1 MVPSKVKKLRLPR
14 SHQFMNNNFFF
25 GISLTGS
32 FLAGA
37 LALFAPCCITFLFP
51 AYLGTIFKDRKNVM
65 FYTLIFALGLS
76 FILIPVALGFR
87 IFIFFFDQFHRTI
100 YFLGG
105 LFLIFMGFMTI
116 KPLFNIPQLFQA
128 KTDLNKKVDVFSVFG
143 LGLMSGLSSSCC
155 APVLFAAV
163 TLTSLAPNTFQAIVV
178 SSAYVL
184 GIVFPLFIMSLFY
197 ENLIKRISGNNRQK
211 IYNIF
216 KYLGAAI
223 FIISG
228 IFIIIFDALNKIQMY
243 QMEKYTKPLRLLV
256 FQLSKYFQNPVV
268 DLLIFSFIIFI
279 FYKFI
284 KKK

>member
-1 MVPSKVKKLRLPR
+1 MS
-14 SHQFMNNNFFF
+14 SNFFF

-51 AYLGTIFKDRKNVM
+51 SYLGTIFKERKNVM
-65 FYTLIFALGLS
+65 FYTLVFALGLAS
-76 FILIPVALGFR
+76 ILIPIALGFR
-87 IFIFFFDQFHRTI
+87 VFIFFFDQFHRTI

-105 LFLIFMGFMTI
+105 LFLIFMGLMTI
-116 KPLFNIPQLFQA
+116 RPLFNIPQLFLPAGRQVMS
-128 KTDLNKKVDVFSVFG
+128 KPDLNKKIDIFSVFW

-163 TLTSLAPNTFQAIVV
+163 TLTSLAPNTFQAIIV

-197 ENLIKRISGNNRQK
+197 KKLTNKISGSNRQK

-216 KYLGAAI
+216 KYLGASI
-223 FIISG
+223 FILSG
-228 IFIIIFDALNKIQMY
+228 ILIIIFDALNKIQMY
-243 QMEKYTKPLRLLV
+243 QMEEYTKPLRLLV
-256 FQLSKYFQNPVV
+256 FQLSKYFQNPFI
-268 DLLIFSFIIFI
+268 DLLIFSFIIFT
-279 FYKFI
+279 FYKLI

>member
-1 MVPSKVKKLRLPR
+1 
-14 SHQFMNNNFFF
+14 MNGSFFF

-51 AYLGTIFKDRKNVM
+51 SYLGTIFKERKNVM
-65 FYTLIFALGLS
+65 FYTLVFALGLAS
-76 FILIPVALGFR
+76 ILIPVALGFR

-116 KPLFNIPQLFQA
+116 KPLFSIPQLFHM
-128 KTDLNKKVDVFSVFG
+128 KPDLNKKVDIFSIFS

-197 ENLIKRISGNNRQK
+197 KKLTGKISGSNRQK

-216 KYLGAAI
+216 KYLGAFI

-228 IFIIIFDALNKIQMY
+228 ILIIIFDVLNKIQMY
-243 QMEKYTKPLRLLV
+243 QMEKYTKPIRLLV
-256 FQLSKYFQNPVV
+256 FELSKYFQNPVL
-268 DLLIFSFIIFI
+268 DLLIFGLIIFV
-279 FYKFI
+279 FYKLI
-284 KKK
+284 VNKK

>member
-1 MVPSKVKKLRLPR
+1 M
-14 SHQFMNNNFFF
+14 QNNFFF

-51 AYLGTIFKDRKNVM
+51 SYLGTILKERKNVM
-65 FYTLIFALGLS
+65 FYTLIFALGLAS
-76 FILIPVALGFR
+76 ILIPVSLGLR
-87 IFIFFFDQFHRTI
+87 IFIFFFDQFHRLI

-116 KPLFNIPQLFQA
+116 KPIFDIPQFFHVKPELDR
-128 KTDLNKKVDVFSVFG
+128 KIDTFSVFS

-163 TLTSLAPNTFQAIVV
+163 TLTSLAPSTFQAIVV

-197 ENLIKRISGNNRQK
+197 KRLTNKVSGSNRQK

-216 KYLGAAI
+216 KFLGAFV
-223 FIISG
+223 FIASG
-228 IFIIIFDALNKIQMY
+228 ILIIIFDVLNKIQMY
-243 QMEKYTKPLRLLV
+243 QMEAYTKPMRMLV
-256 FQLSKYFQNPVV
+256 FELSKYFQNPVL

-279 FYKFI
+279 FYKLI

>member
-1 MVPSKVKKLRLPR
+1 M
-14 SHQFMNNNFFF
+14 QNNFFF

-51 AYLGTIFKDRKNVM
+51 SYLGTIFKERKNVM
-65 FYTLIFALGLS
+65 FYTLIFALGLAS
-76 FILIPVALGFR
+76 ILIPVSLGLR
-87 IFIFFFDQFHRTI
+87 IFIFFFDQFHRLI

-116 KPLFNIPQLFQA
+116 KPLFDIPQFFHVKPELDR
-128 KTDLNKKVDVFSVFG
+128 KIDTFSVFS

-163 TLTSLAPNTFQAIVV
+163 TLTSLAPSTFQAIVV

-197 ENLIKRISGNNRQK
+197 KRLTNKVSGSNRQK

-216 KYLGAAI
+216 KFLGAFV
-223 FIISG
+223 FIASG
-228 IFIIIFDALNKIQMY
+228 ILIIIFDALNKIQMY
-243 QMEKYTKPLRLLV
+243 QMEKYTKPMRMLV
-256 FQLSKYFQNPVV
+256 FELSKYFQNPVL

-279 FYKFI
+279 FYKLI

>member
-1 MVPSKVKKLRLPR
+1 
-14 SHQFMNNNFFF
+14 MNNNFFF
-25 GISLTGS
+25 GISLTAS
-32 FLAGA
+32 FLAGS
-37 LALFAPCCITFLFP
+37 LALFASCCITFLFP
-51 AYLGTIFKDRKNVM
+51 SYLGTIFKERKNVM

-76 FILIPVALGFR
+76 SILIPVALGFR
-87 IFIFFFDQFHRTI
+87 IFIFFFDQFHRLI

-116 KPLFNIPQLFQA
+116 KPIFNFPQLFKIPRLA
-128 KTDLNKKVDVFSVFG
+128 PLARDDREREKINIFSVFG

-163 TLTSLAPNTFQAIVV
+163 TLTSLAPNIFQAVIV

-197 ENLIKRISGNNRQK
+197 KKLTEKISGSNRQR

-216 KYLGAAI
+216 KYLGASI
-223 FIISG
+223 FAISG
-228 IFIIIFDALNKIQMY
+228 ILIIIFDALNKIQMY
-243 QMEKYTKPLRLLV
+243 QMEAYTKPMRLLV
-256 FQLSKYFQNPVV
+256 FNLSKYFQNPII
-268 DLLIFSFIIFI
+268 DIIIFSLILLV
-279 FYKFI
+279 FYKLI

>member
-1 MVPSKVKKLRLPR
+1 MS
-14 SHQFMNNNFFF
+14 SNFFF

-32 FLAGA
+32 FLAGV

-51 AYLGTIFKDRKNVM
+51 SYLGTIFKERKNVM
-65 FYTLIFALGLS
+65 FYTLIFALGLAS
-76 FILIPVALGFR
+76 ILIPVSLGFR
-87 IFIFFFDQFHRTI
+87 IFIFFFDQFHRLI

-116 KPLFNIPQLFQA
+116 KPIFDIPQFFHVKPELDR
-128 KTDLNKKVDVFSVFG
+128 KIDTFSVFS

-163 TLTSLAPNTFQAIVV
+163 TLTSLAPSTFQAIVV

-197 ENLIKRISGNNRQK
+197 KRLTNKVSGSNRQK

-216 KYLGAAI
+216 KFLGAFV
-223 FIISG
+223 FIASG
-228 IFIIIFDALNKIQMY
+228 ILIIIFDALNKIQMY
-243 QMEKYTKPLRLLV
+243 QMEKYTKPMRMLV
-256 FQLSKYFQNPVV
+256 FELSKYFQNPVL

-279 FYKFI
+279 FYKLI

>member
-1 MVPSKVKKLRLPR
+1 MS
-14 SHQFMNNNFFF
+14 SNFFF

-51 AYLGTIFKDRKNVM
+51 SYLGTIFKERKNVM
-65 FYTLIFALGLS
+65 FYTLIFALGLAS
-76 FILIPVALGFR
+76 ILIPVALGFR
-87 IFIFFFDQFHRTI
+87 VFIFFFDQFHQLI

-105 LFLIFMGFMTI
+105 LFLIFMGLMTI
-116 KPLFNIPQLFQA
+116 KPLFIIPQFFRV
-128 KTDLNKKVDVFSVFG
+128 KPELNKKIDVFSVFG

-155 APVLFAAV
+155 APVLLAAV

-197 ENLIKRISGNNRQK
+197 KKLTEKISGSNRQK

-216 KYLGAAI
+216 KYLGASI
-223 FIISG
+223 FILSG
-228 IFIIIFDALNKIQMY
+228 ILIIIFDVLNKIQMY
-243 QMEKYTKPLRLLV
+243 QMEEYTKPLRLLV
-256 FQLSKYFQNPVV
+256 FELSKYFQNPIV
-268 DLLIFSFIIFI
+268 DILIFSFIIFI
-279 FYKFI
+279 FYKLI

>member
-1 MVPSKVKKLRLPR
+1 MS
-14 SHQFMNNNFFF
+14 SNFFF

-51 AYLGTIFKDRKNVM
+51 SYLGTIFKERKNVM
-65 FYTLIFALGLS
+65 FYTLIFALGLAS
-76 FILIPVALGFR
+76 ILIPVALGFR
-87 IFIFFFDQFHRTI
+87 VFIFFFDQYHQLI

-116 KPLFNIPQLFQA
+116 KPLFIIPQIFHT
-128 KTDLNKKVDVFSVFG
+128 KPDLNKKVNIFSVFS

-163 TLTSLAPNTFQAIVV
+163 TLTSLAPNTFQSIIV

-197 ENLIKRISGNNRQK
+197 EKLTEKISGKNRQK
-211 IYNIF
+211 IYEIF
-216 KYLGAAI
+216 KYLGAGI
-223 FIISG
+223 FILSG
-228 IFIIIFDALNKIQMY
+228 ILIIIFDALNKIQMY

-256 FQLSKYFQNPVV
+256 FELSKYFQNPII
-268 DLLIFSFIIFI
+268 DILIFGFIIFI
-279 FYKFI
+279 FYKLI
-284 KKK
+284 KKNEDNKKTSQ

>member
-1 MVPSKVKKLRLPR
+1 M
-14 SHQFMNNNFFF
+14 QNNFFF

-51 AYLGTIFKDRKNVM
+51 SYLGTIFKERKNVM
-65 FYTLIFALGLS
+65 FYTLIFALGLAS
-76 FILIPVALGFR
+76 ILIPVSLGFR
-87 IFIFFFDQFHRTI
+87 IFIFFFDKFHRLI

-116 KPLFNIPQLFQA
+116 KPIFDIPQFFHVKPELDR
-128 KTDLNKKVDVFSVFG
+128 KIDTFSVFS

-163 TLTSLAPNTFQAIVV
+163 TLTSLAPSTFQAIVV

-197 ENLIKRISGNNRQK
+197 KRLTNKVSGSNRQK

-216 KYLGAAI
+216 KFLGAFV
-223 FIISG
+223 FIASG
-228 IFIIIFDALNKIQMY
+228 ILIIIFDALNKIQMY
-243 QMEKYTKPLRLLV
+243 QMEKYTKPMRMLV
-256 FQLSKYFQNPVV
+256 FELSKYFQNPVL

-279 FYKFI
+279 FYKLI

>member
-1 MVPSKVKKLRLPR
+1 M
-14 SHQFMNNNFFF
+14 QNNFFF

-51 AYLGTIFKDRKNVM
+51 SYLGTILKERKNVM
-65 FYTLIFALGLS
+65 FYTLIFALGLAS
-76 FILIPVALGFR
+76 ILIPVSLGLR
-87 IFIFFFDQFHRTI
+87 IFIFFFDQFHRLI

-116 KPLFNIPQLFQA
+116 KPIFDIPQFFHVKPELDR
-128 KTDLNKKVDVFSVFG
+128 KIDTFSVFS

-163 TLTSLAPNTFQAIVV
+163 TLTSLAPSTFQAIVV

-197 ENLIKRISGNNRQK
+197 KRLTNKVSGSNRQK

-216 KYLGAAI
+216 KFLGAFV
-223 FIISG
+223 FIASG
-228 IFIIIFDALNKIQMY
+228 ILIIIFDVLNKIQMY
-243 QMEKYTKPLRLLV
+243 QMEKYTKPMRMLV
-256 FQLSKYFQNPVV
+256 FELSKYFQNPVL

-279 FYKFI
+279 FYKLI

>member
-1 MVPSKVKKLRLPR
+1 MS
-14 SHQFMNNNFFF
+14 SNFFF

-51 AYLGTIFKDRKNVM
+51 SYLGTIFKERKNVM
-65 FYTLIFALGLS
+65 FYTLVFALGLAS
-76 FILIPVALGFR
+76 ILIPVALGFR
-87 IFIFFFDQFHRTI
+87 IFIFFFDEFHRLI

-105 LFLIFMGFMTI
+105 LFLILMGFMTI
-116 KPLFNIPQLFQA
+116 KPLFNIPQFFHV
-128 KTDLNKKVDVFSVFG
+128 KPELNKKMNIFSVYS

-163 TLTSLAPNTFQAIVV
+163 TLTSLAPNTFQAVIV

-197 ENLIKRISGNNRQK
+197 KKFTNKISGSSRQK
-211 IYNIF
+211 IYDIF
-216 KYLGAAI
+216 KFLGAFI

-228 IFIIIFDALNKIQMY
+228 ILIIIFDALNKIQMY
-243 QMEKYTKPLRLLV
+243 QMEEYTKPLRLLV
-256 FQLSKYFQNPVV
+256 FQLSKYFQNPII

-279 FYKFI
+279 FYKLI

>member
-1 MVPSKVKKLRLPR
+1 M
-14 SHQFMNNNFFF
+14 QNNFFF

-51 AYLGTIFKDRKNVM
+51 SYLGTIFKERKNVM
-65 FYTLIFALGLS
+65 FYTLIFALGLAS
-76 FILIPVALGFR
+76 ILIPVSLGLR
-87 IFIFFFDQFHRTI
+87 IFIFFFDQFHRLI

-116 KPLFNIPQLFQA
+116 KPIFDIPQFFHVKPELDR
-128 KTDLNKKVDVFSVFG
+128 KIDTFSVFS

-163 TLTSLAPNTFQAIVV
+163 TLTSLAPSTFQAIVV

-197 ENLIKRISGNNRQK
+197 KRLTNKVSGSNRQK

-216 KYLGAAI
+216 KFLGAFV
-223 FIISG
+223 FIASG
-228 IFIIIFDALNKIQMY
+228 ILIIIFDVLNKIQMY
-243 QMEKYTKPLRLLV
+243 QMEAYTKPMRMLV
-256 FQLSKYFQNPVV
+256 FELSKYFQNPVL

-279 FYKFI
+279 FYKLI

>member
-1 MVPSKVKKLRLPR
+1 M
-14 SHQFMNNNFFF
+14 QNNFFF

-32 FLAGA
+32 FLAGV

-51 AYLGTIFKDRKNVM
+51 SYLGTIFKERKNVM
-65 FYTLIFALGLS
+65 FYTLIFALGLAS
-76 FILIPVALGFR
+76 ILIPVSLGFR
-87 IFIFFFDQFHRTI
+87 IFIFFFDQFHRLI

-116 KPLFNIPQLFQA
+116 KPIFDIPQFFHVKPELDR
-128 KTDLNKKVDVFSVFG
+128 KIDTFSVFS

-163 TLTSLAPNTFQAIVV
+163 TLTSLAPSTFQAIVV

-197 ENLIKRISGNNRQK
+197 KRLTNKVSGSNRQK

-216 KYLGAAI
+216 KFLGAFV
-223 FIISG
+223 FIASG
-228 IFIIIFDALNKIQMY
+228 ILIIIFDVLNKIQMY
-243 QMEKYTKPLRLLV
+243 QMEAYTKPMRMLV
-256 FQLSKYFQNPVV
+256 FELSKYFQNPVL

-279 FYKFI
+279 FYKLI

>member
-1 MVPSKVKKLRLPR
+1 
-14 SHQFMNNNFFF
+14 MNNNFFF
-25 GISLTGS
+25 GISLTAS
-32 FLAGA
+32 FLAGS
-37 LALFAPCCITFLFP
+37 LALFASCCITFLFP
-51 AYLGTIFKDRKNVM
+51 SYLGTIFKERKNVM

-76 FILIPVALGFR
+76 SILIPVALGFR
-87 IFIFFFDQFHRTI
+87 IFIFFFDQFHRLI

-116 KPLFNIPQLFQA
+116 KPIFNFPQLFKIPRLPPLSGVA
-128 KTDLNKKVDVFSVFG
+128 RDDREREKINIFSVFG

-163 TLTSLAPNTFQAIVV
+163 TLTSLAPNIFQAVIV

-197 ENLIKRISGNNRQK
+197 KKLTEKISGSNRQR

-216 KYLGAAI
+216 KYLGASI
-223 FIISG
+223 FAISG
-228 IFIIIFDALNKIQMY
+228 ILIIIFDALNKIQMY
-243 QMEKYTKPLRLLV
+243 QMEAYTKPMRLLV
-256 FQLSKYFQNPVV
+256 FDLSKYFQNPII
-268 DLLIFSFIIFI
+268 DIIIFSLILLV
-279 FYKFI
+279 FYKLI

>member
-1 MVPSKVKKLRLPR
+1 M
-14 SHQFMNNNFFF
+14 QNNFFF

-51 AYLGTIFKDRKNVM
+51 SYLGTIFKERKNVM
-65 FYTLIFALGLS
+65 FYTLIFALGLAS
-76 FILIPVALGFR
+76 ILIPVSLGLR
-87 IFIFFFDQFHRTI
+87 IFIFFFDQFHQLI

-116 KPLFNIPQLFQA
+116 KPIFDIPQFFHVKPELDR
-128 KTDLNKKVDVFSVFG
+128 KIDTFSVFS

-163 TLTSLAPNTFQAIVV
+163 TLTSLAPSTFQAIVV

-197 ENLIKRISGNNRQK
+197 KRLTNKVSGSNRQK

-216 KYLGAAI
+216 KFLGAFV
-223 FIISG
+223 FIASG
-228 IFIIIFDALNKIQMY
+228 ILIIIFDVLNKIQMY
-243 QMEKYTKPLRLLV
+243 QMEAYTKPMRMLV
-256 FQLSKYFQNPVV
+256 FELSKYFQNPVL

-279 FYKFI
+279 FYKLI

>member
-1 MVPSKVKKLRLPR
+1 
-14 SHQFMNNNFFF
+14 MNNNFFF
-25 GISLTGS
+25 GISLTAS
-32 FLAGA
+32 FLAGS
-37 LALFAPCCITFLFP
+37 LALFASCCITFLFP
-51 AYLGTIFKDRKNVM
+51 SYLGTIFKERKNVM

-76 FILIPVALGFR
+76 SILIPVALGFR
-87 IFIFFFDQFHRTI
+87 IFIFFFDQFHRLI

-116 KPLFNIPQLFQA
+116 KPIFNFPQLFKIPRLPPLSGVA
-128 KTDLNKKVDVFSVFG
+128 RDDREREKINIFSVFG

-163 TLTSLAPNTFQAIVV
+163 TLTSLAPNIFQAVIV

-197 ENLIKRISGNNRQK
+197 KKLTEKISGSNRQR

-216 KYLGAAI
+216 KYLGASI
-223 FIISG
+223 FAISG
-228 IFIIIFDALNKIQMY
+228 ILIIIFDALNKIQMY
-243 QMEKYTKPLRLLV
+243 QMEAYTKPMRLLV
-256 FQLSKYFQNPVV
+256 FNLSKYFQNPII
-268 DLLIFSFIIFI
+268 DIIIFSLILLV
-279 FYKFI
+279 FYKLI

>member
-1 MVPSKVKKLRLPR
+1 
-14 SHQFMNNNFFF
+14 
-25 GISLTGS
+25 
-32 FLAGA
+32 
-37 LALFAPCCITFLFP
+37 
-51 AYLGTIFKDRKNVM
+51 
-65 FYTLIFALGLS
+65 
-76 FILIPVALGFR
+76 
-87 IFIFFFDQFHRTI
+87 FDQFHRTI

-116 KPLFNIPQLFQA
+116 KPIFNFQFSVFN
-128 KTDLNKKVDVFSVFG
+128 KFKKPKLNKNIDVFSVFM

-178 SSAYVL
+178 SAAYVL

-197 ENLIKRISGNNRQK
+197 KKLTEKISGLNRQK

-216 KYLGAAI
+216 KFLGAFI

-228 IFIIIFDALNKIQMY
+228 ILIIIFDALNKIQMY

-256 FQLSKYFQNPVV
+256 FELSKYFKNPIV
-268 DLLIFSFIIFI
+268 DLLIFSFIIFV
-279 FYKFI
+279 FYKLI

>member
-1 MVPSKVKKLRLPR
+1 MTS
-14 SHQFMNNNFFF
+14 NFFF

-51 AYLGTIFKDRKNVM
+51 SYLGTIFKERKNVM
-65 FYTLIFALGLS
+65 FYTLIFALGLAS
-76 FILIPVALGFR
+76 ILIPVALGFR
-87 IFIFFFDQFHRTI
+87 MFIFFFDQFHRTI

-105 LFLIFMGFMTI
+105 LFLIFMGFMTLNQNKFGSGQAI
-116 KPLFNIPQLFQA
+116 LKLFNWQPKLGKRVNI
-128 KTDLNKKVDVFSVFG
+128 TSVFS
-143 LGLMSGLSSSCC
+143 LGLFSGLSSSCC

-197 ENLIKRISGNNRQK
+197 KKLTGKISGSNRQK
-211 IYNIF
+211 IYDIF
-216 KYLGAAI
+216 KFFGAAI
-223 FIISG
+223 FIVSG
-228 IFIIIFDALNKIQMY
+228 ILIIIFDALNKIQMY

-256 FQLSKYFQNPVV
+256 FELSKYFQNPVL
-268 DLLIFSFIIFI
+268 DLLIFGLIIFV
-279 FYKFI
+279 FYKLI
-284 KKK
+284 VNKK

>member
-1 MVPSKVKKLRLPR
+1 MTS
-14 SHQFMNNNFFF
+14 NFFF

-51 AYLGTIFKDRKNVM
+51 SYLGTIFKERKNVM
-65 FYTLIFALGLS
+65 FYTLVFALGLAS
-76 FILIPVALGFR
+76 ILIPVALGFR
-87 IFIFFFDQFHRTI
+87 IFIFFFDQYHRLI

-116 KPLFNIPQLFQA
+116 KPLFNIPQLFHV
-128 KTDLNKKVDVFSVFG
+128 KPNVNKKIDVLSVFS

-163 TLTSLAPNTFQAIVV
+163 TLTSLAPNTFQAIIV

-197 ENLIKRISGNNRQK
+197 EKLTEKISGSNRQK

-216 KYLGAAI
+216 KYLGASI

-228 IFIIIFDALNKIQMY
+228 ILIIIFDALNKIQMY
-243 QMEKYTKPLRLLV
+243 QMEQYTKPLRLVV
-256 FQLSKYFQNPVV
+256 FQLSKYFQNPLV
-268 DLLIFSFIIFI
+268 DISVFILILFISYRLLI
-279 FYKFI
+279 KR
-284 KKK
+284 KNKNG

>member
-1 MVPSKVKKLRLPR
+1 MS
-14 SHQFMNNNFFF
+14 SNFFF

-51 AYLGTIFKDRKNVM
+51 SYLGTIFKDRKNVM
-65 FYTLIFALGLS
+65 FYTLVFALGLAS
-76 FILIPVALGFR
+76 ILIPVALGFR
-87 IFIFFFDQFHRTI
+87 VFIFFFDQYHRLI

-116 KPLFNIPQLFQA
+116 KPLFNIPQLFHV
-128 KTDLNKKVDVFSVFG
+128 KPELNKKINAFSVFS

-163 TLTSLAPNTFQAIVV
+163 TLTSLAPNTFQAVIV

-197 ENLIKRISGNNRQK
+197 EKLTNKISGSNRQK
-211 IYNIF
+211 IYDIF
-216 KYLGAAI
+216 KFLGAFI
-223 FIISG
+223 FIVSG
-228 IFIIIFDALNKIQMY
+228 ILIIIFDALNKIQMY

-256 FQLSKYFQNPVV
+256 FELSKYFQNPIV
-268 DLLIFSFIIFI
+268 DLLIFSIIIFI
-279 FYKFI
+279 FYKLI

>member
-1 MVPSKVKKLRLPR
+1 MS
-14 SHQFMNNNFFF
+14 SNFFF

-51 AYLGTIFKDRKNVM
+51 SYLGTIFKDRKNIM

-76 FILIPVALGFR
+76 SILIPVALGFR
-87 IFIFFFDQFHRTI
+87 IFIFFFDQFHREV
-100 YFLGG
+100 YFFGG
-105 LFLIFMGFMTI
+105 IFLIFMGFMTI
-116 KPLFNIPQLFQA
+116 KPLFNFPQLFQV
-128 KTDLNKKVDVFSVFG
+128 KPKLDEKINTFSVFG
-143 LGLMSGLSSSCC
+143 LGAMSGLSSSCC

-163 TLTSLAPNTFQAIVV
+163 TLTSLAPNTFQAVIV

-197 ENLIKRISGNNRQK
+197 KKLTKKISGSNRQK

-216 KYLGAAI
+216 KYIGSSI

-228 IFIIIFDALNKIQMY
+228 IVIIIFDVLNKIEMY
-243 QMEKYTKPLRLLV
+243 QMDTYTKPMRLLV
-256 FQLSKYFQNPVV
+256 FNLSKYFQNPLI
-268 DLLIFSFIIFI
+268 DLLTFSLVIYAV
-279 FYKFI
+279 YKLI
-284 KKK
+284 VKNK